1 MFSRLNVMSAFCLRL
16 TLKLGCIM
24 SEQKMNFLSL
34 SLFASVN
41 NKPKRIKEPTH
52 QREITPQKMISSRI
66 LLQIY

>member
-1 MFSRLNVMSAFCLRL
+1 
-16 TLKLGCIM
+16 M
-24 SEQKMNFLSL
+24 SEQKLNFLYI
-34 SLFASVN
+34 SLFASIN